1 MESNYNT
8 IANLVAGNIAA
19 NRDQGLFSGNM
30 GLCIFLYHASKQSNN
45 SDYEQLADDL
55 LDKIFGSLYTFT
67 QPEFENGLAGIGWG
81 IEYLVQN
88 GFAEGDTDLILA
100 DIDTE
105 IFKKLTQNEIKNIDL
120 QNGLTGYLYY
130 LVWRLKVNN
139 SKQTTDTQINRE
151 LLMHVVNK
159 IDEYATLQLPS
170 IVEDICFDL
179 LWAFPVMF
187 YGLYEAYKLN
197 IYNEKITRMV
207 KQWLTNFEVFT
218 PFLNINKI
226 YLATTMSL
234 FNKVIPDNRLEK
246 QARLLMY
253 SVDYDE
259 LLTEVDTKIL
269 NVWLGWTGFVWLLEK
284 ASDTIPTEYPN
295 HQLLQQAA
303 DVIRKRN
310 ANELCKSL
318 ENSKTENLALGLANG
333 IAGIGLFELLY
344 PTN

>member
-8 IANLVAGNIAA
+8 IAKLVAGNIAA
-19 NRDQGLFSGNM
+19 NRNQGLFSGNM

-45 SDYEQLADDL
+45 NEYEQLADDL

-88 GFAEGDTDLILA
+88 GFAEGDTDIILA

-105 IFKKLTQNEIKNIDL
+105 VFKKLTQTDIKNIDL

-130 LVWRLKVNN
+130 LVWRLRSDN
-139 SKQTTDTQINRE
+139 SKQTSDKQINRE

-159 IDEYATLQLPS
+159 IDKYATLQLPS

-197 IYNEKITRMV
+197 IYTDKIVRMV

-226 YLATTMSL
+226 YLATTLSL
-234 FNKVIPDNRLEK
+234 FSSIISDKRFEK
-246 QARLLMY
+246 QARLLLY
-253 SVDYDE
+253 LVDYDE

-269 NVWLGWTGFVWLLEK
+269 DIRNGWIGFVWLLER
-284 ASDTIPTEYPN
+284 ASDTLPIEYPN
-295 HQLLQQAA
+295 HQMLIQMA
-303 DVIRKRN
+303 DEIKGRY
-310 ANELCKSL
+310 ANELSKSL
-318 ENSKTENLALGLANG
+318 ENSKADYLTLGLANG
-333 IAGIGLFELLY
+333 IAGIGLIELLFSA
-344 PTN
+344 N